1 MNVQHLLPRLTLH
14 RHFAEDLWAA
24 KAPCFALGMVEERQ
38 EPMGLLALRPPK
50 AMPKEAMALGF
61 NFGHILVGN
70 SDFEVVQLFFEFY
83 GFDHNLQRAAQSQH
97 PLGQAGVVP
106 YAGQQAVFFLALAPD
121 ATVTAFRAEFEA
133 DRLAG
138 LREHWPR
145 LQNSRTND
153 LQYQKA
159 VKAIQKQTQAP
170 DALLTW
176 VCRDHVDCLD
186 PRKDP
191 LELTPRGAQAP
202 QDKNRDER
210 LAIAQLLD
218 AKMREFERT
227 DNGNQLELLAQMAP
241 YMELFQQL
249 MQSAQENEMN
259 ALCEAHPA
267 LDRFVQLLARIAQ
280 GIQSGAITVPR

>member
-14 RHFAEDLWAA
+14 RQFAEDLWAA

-61 NFGHILVGN
+61 NFGHTLVGN
-70 SDFEVVQLFFEFY
+70 ADFEVVQLFFEFY
-83 GFDHNLQRAAQSQH
+83 GFATYSVLLNPNN
-97 PLGQAGVVP
+97 PLVKQVLSHMLASKQ
-106 YAGQQAVFFLALAPD
+106 YFFLALAPD
-121 ATVTAFRAEFEA
+121 ATVTAFRAEFDA

-159 VKAIQKQTQAP
+159 VKAIQKQTQDP

-249 MQSAQENEMN
+249 MQSAQKEEMN
-259 ALCEAHPA
+259 VLCEAHPA
-267 LDRFVQLLARIAQ
+267 LDRFVQLLAHIAQ

>member
-1 MNVQHLLPRLTLH
+1 MSVQHLLPRLTLH
-14 RHFAEDLWAA
+14 RQFAEDLWAA

-61 NFGHILVGN
+61 NFGHTLVGN
-70 SDFEVVQLFFEFY
+70 ADFEVVQLFFEFY
-83 GFDHNLQRAAQSQH
+83 GFATYSVLLNPNN
-97 PLGQAGVVP
+97 PLVKQVLSHMLASKQ
-106 YAGQQAVFFLALAPD
+106 YFFLALAPD
-121 ATVTAFRAEFEA
+121 ATVTAFRAEFDA

-176 VCRDHVDCLD
+176 VCRDHVDCLA

-218 AKMREFERT
+218 AKMGEFERT

-249 MQSAQENEMN
+249 MQSAQKEEMN
-259 ALCEAHPA
+259 VLCETHPA

>member
-14 RHFAEDLWAA
+14 RQFAEDLWAA

-61 NFGHILVGN
+61 NFGHTLVGN
-70 SDFEVVQLFFEFY
+70 ADFEVVQLFFEFY
-83 GFDHNLQRAAQSQH
+83 GFATYSVLLNPNN
-97 PLGQAGVVP
+97 PLVKQVLSHMLASKQ
-106 YAGQQAVFFLALAPD
+106 YFFLALAPD
-121 ATVTAFRAEFEA
+121 ATVTAFRAEFDA

-159 VKAIQKQTQAP
+159 VKAIQKQTQDP

-218 AKMREFERT
+218 AKVREFERT
-227 DNGNQLELLAQMAP
+227 DSGTPLDLLAQMAP

>member
-14 RHFAEDLWAA
+14 RQFAEDLWAA

-61 NFGHILVGN
+61 NFGHTLVGN
-70 SDFEVVQLFFEFY
+70 ADFEVVQLFFEFY
-83 GFDHNLQRAAQSQH
+83 GFATYSVLLNPNN
-97 PLGQAGVVP
+97 PLVKQVLSHMLASKQ
-106 YAGQQAVFFLALAPD
+106 YFFLALAPD

-159 VKAIQKQTQAP
+159 VKVIQKQTQDP

-249 MQSAQENEMN
+249 MQSAQKEEMN
-259 ALCEAHPA
+259 VLCEAHPE
-267 LDRFVQLLARIAQ
+267 LDRFVQLLAHIGVLSSKLRKFRR
-280 GIQSGAITVPR
+280 S

>member
-14 RHFAEDLWAA
+14 RQFAEDLWAA

-61 NFGHILVGN
+61 NFGHTLVGN
-70 SDFEVVQLFFEFY
+70 ADFEVVQLFFEFY
-83 GFDHNLQRAAQSQH
+83 GFATYSVLLNPNN
-97 PLGQAGVVP
+97 PLVKQVLSHMLASKQ
-106 YAGQQAVFFLALAPD
+106 YFFLALAPD

-159 VKAIQKQTQAP
+159 VKAIQKQTQDP

-249 MQSAQENEMN
+249 MQSAQKEEMN
-259 ALCEAHPA
+259 VLCEAHPA

>member
-14 RHFAEDLWAA
+14 RQFAEDLWAA

-61 NFGHILVGN
+61 NFGHTLVGN
-70 SDFEVVQLFFEFY
+70 ADFEVVQLFFEFY
-83 GFDHNLQRAAQSQH
+83 GFATYSVLLNPNN
-97 PLGQAGVVP
+97 PLVKQVLSHMLASKQ
-106 YAGQQAVFFLALAPD
+106 YFFLALAPD
-121 ATVTAFRAEFEA
+121 ATVTAFRAEFDA

-159 VKAIQKQTQAP
+159 VKAIQKQTQDP

>member
-14 RHFAEDLWAA
+14 RQFAEDLWAA

-61 NFGHILVGN
+61 NFGHTLVGN
-70 SDFEVVQLFFEFY
+70 ADFEVVQLFFEFY
-83 GFDHNLQRAAQSQH
+83 GFATYSVLLNPNN
-97 PLGQAGVVP
+97 PLVKQVLSYTLASKQ
-106 YAGQQAVFFLALAPD
+106 YFFLALAPD
-121 ATVTAFRAEFEA
+121 ATVTAFRAEFDA

-159 VKAIQKQTQAP
+159 VKAIQKQTQDP

-249 MQSAQENEMN
+249 MQSAQKEEMN
-259 ALCEAHPA
+259 VLCEAHPA

>member
-14 RHFAEDLWAA
+14 RQFAEDLWAA

-61 NFGHILVGN
+61 NFGHTLVGN
-70 SDFEVVQLFFEFY
+70 ADFEVVQLFFEFY
-83 GFDHNLQRAAQSQH
+83 GFATYSVLLNPNN
-97 PLGQAGVVP
+97 PLVKQVLSHMLASKQ
-106 YAGQQAVFFLALAPD
+106 YFFLALAPD

-159 VKAIQKQTQAP
+159 VKAIQKQTQDP

>member
-14 RHFAEDLWAA
+14 RQFAEDLWAA

-61 NFGHILVGN
+61 NFGHTLVGN
-70 SDFEVVQLFFEFY
+70 ADFEVVQLFFEFY
-83 GFDHNLQRAAQSQH
+83 GFATYSVLLNPNN
-97 PLGQAGVVP
+97 PLVKQVLSHMLASKQ
-106 YAGQQAVFFLALAPD
+106 YFFLALAPD
-121 ATVTAFRAEFEA
+121 ATVTAFRAEFDA

-159 VKAIQKQTQAP
+159 VKAIQKQTQDP

-249 MQSAQENEMN
+249 MQSAQKEEMN
-259 ALCEAHPA
+259 VLCEAHPA
-267 LDRFVQLLARIAQ
+267 LGRFVQLLAHIAQ

>member
-14 RHFAEDLWAA
+14 RQFAEDLWAA

-61 NFGHILVGN
+61 NFGHTLVGN
-70 SDFEVVQLFFEFY
+70 ADFEVVQLFFEFY
-83 GFDHNLQRAAQSQH
+83 GFATYSVLLNPNN
-97 PLGQAGVVP
+97 PLVKQVLSHMLASKQ
-106 YAGQQAVFFLALAPD
+106 YFFLALAPD

-249 MQSAQENEMN
+249 MQSAQKEEMN
-259 ALCEAHPA
+259 VLCEAHPA

>member
-14 RHFAEDLWAA
+14 RQFAEDLWAA

-61 NFGHILVGN
+61 NFGHALVGN
-70 SDFEVVQLFFEFY
+70 ADFEVVQLFFEFY
-83 GFDHNLQRAAQSQH
+83 GFATYSVLLNPSN
-97 PLGQAGVVP
+97 PLVQKVLSHMLTSKQ
-106 YAGQQAVFFLALAPD
+106 YFFLAIAPD
-121 ATVTAFRAEFEA
+121 ATVTAFRAEFGA
-133 DRLAG
+133 DRLAD

-159 VKAIQKQTQAP
+159 VRTIQKQTQAP

-191 LELTPRGAQAP
+191 LELTSRGAQAP

-249 MQSAQENEMN
+249 MQSAQKEEMN
-259 ALCEAHPA
+259 VLCEAHPA

>member
-14 RHFAEDLWAA
+14 RQFAEDLWAA

-61 NFGHILVGN
+61 NFGHTLVGN
-70 SDFEVVQLFFEFY
+70 ADFEVVQLFFEFY
-83 GFDHNLQRAAQSQH
+83 GFATYSVLLNPNN
-97 PLGQAGVVP
+97 PLVKQVLSHMLASKQ
-106 YAGQQAVFFLALAPD
+106 YFFLALAPD
-121 ATVTAFRAEFEA
+121 ATVTAFRAEFDA

-159 VKAIQKQTQAP
+159 VKAIQKQTQDP

-249 MQSAQENEMN
+249 MQSAQKDEMN

-267 LDRFVQLLARIAQ
+267 LDRFVQLLTRIAQ

>member
-14 RHFAEDLWAA
+14 RQFAEDLWAA

-61 NFGHILVGN
+61 NFGHTLVGN
-70 SDFEVVQLFFEFY
+70 ADFEVVQLFFEFY
-83 GFDHNLQRAAQSQH
+83 GFATYSVLLNPNN
-97 PLGQAGVVP
+97 PLVKQVLSHMLASKQ
-106 YAGQQAVFFLALAPD
+106 YFFLALSPD

-159 VKAIQKQTQAP
+159 VKAIQKQTQDP

-249 MQSAQENEMN
+249 MQSAQKEEMN
-259 ALCEAHPA
+259 VLCEAHPA

>member
-14 RHFAEDLWAA
+14 RQFAEDLWAA

-61 NFGHILVGN
+61 NFGHTLVGN
-70 SDFEVVQLFFEFY
+70 ADFEVVQLFFEFY
-83 GFDHNLQRAAQSQH
+83 GFATYSVLLNPNN
-97 PLGQAGVVP
+97 PLVKQVLSHMLASKQ
-106 YAGQQAVFFLALAPD
+106 YFFLALAPD

-159 VKAIQKQTQAP
+159 VKAIQKQTQDP

-249 MQSAQENEMN
+249 MQSAQKEEMN
-259 ALCEAHPA
+259 VLCEAHPA
-267 LDRFVQLLARIAQ
+267 LDRFVQLLAHIAQ
-280 GIQSGAITVPR
+280 GIKSGAITVPR

>member
-14 RHFAEDLWAA
+14 RQFAEDLWAA

-50 AMPKEAMALGF
+50 AMPKEVMALGF
-61 NFGHILVGN
+61 NFGHTLVGN
-70 SDFEVVQLFFEFY
+70 ADFEVVQLFFEFY
-83 GFDHNLQRAAQSQH
+83 GFATYSVLLNPNN
-97 PLGQAGVVP
+97 PLVKQVLSHLLASKQ
-106 YAGQQAVFFLALAPD
+106 YFFLALAPD
-121 ATVTAFRAEFEA
+121 ATVTAFRAEFDA

-159 VKAIQKQTQAP
+159 VKAIQKQTQDP

-249 MQSAQENEMN
+249 MQSAQKEEMN
-259 ALCEAHPA
+259 VLCEAHPA

>member
-14 RHFAEDLWAA
+14 RQFAEDLWAA

-61 NFGHILVGN
+61 NFGHTLVGN
-70 SDFEVVQLFFEFY
+70 ADFEVVQLFFEFY
-83 GFDHNLQRAAQSQH
+83 GFATYSVLLNPNN
-97 PLGQAGVVP
+97 PLVKQVLSHLLASKQ
-106 YAGQQAVFFLALAPD
+106 YFFLALAPD
-121 ATVTAFRAEFEA
+121 ATVTAFRAEFDA

-249 MQSAQENEMN
+249 MQSAQKEEMN
-259 ALCEAHPA
+259 VLCEAHPA

>member
-14 RHFAEDLWAA
+14 RQFAEDLWAA

-61 NFGHILVGN
+61 NFGHTLVGN
-70 SDFEVVQLFFEFY
+70 ADFEVVQLFFEFY
-83 GFDHNLQRAAQSQH
+83 GFATYSVLLNPNN
-97 PLGQAGVVP
+97 PLVKQVLSHMLASKQ
-106 YAGQQAVFFLALAPD
+106 YFFLALAPD
-121 ATVTAFRAEFEA
+121 ATVTAFRAEFDA

-159 VKAIQKQTQAP
+159 VKAIQKQTQDP

-227 DNGNQLELLAQMAP
+227 DNGNQLELLAQMDP

-249 MQSAQENEMN
+249 MQSAQKEEMN
-259 ALCEAHPA
+259 VLCEAHPA
-267 LDRFVQLLARIAQ
+267 LGRFVQLLAHIAQ

>member
-14 RHFAEDLWAA
+14 RQFAEDLWAA

-61 NFGHILVGN
+61 NFGHTLVGN
-70 SDFEVVQLFFEFY
+70 ADFEVVQLFFEFY
-83 GFDHNLQRAAQSQH
+83 GFATYSVLLNPNN
-97 PLGQAGVVP
+97 PLVKQVLSHMLASKQ
-106 YAGQQAVFFLALAPD
+106 YFFLALAPD

-249 MQSAQENEMN
+249 MQSAQKEEMN
-259 ALCEAHPA
+259 VLCEAHPA
-267 LDRFVQLLARIAQ
+267 LDRFVQLLAHIAQ

>member
-14 RHFAEDLWAA
+14 RQFAEDLWAA

-61 NFGHILVGN
+61 NFGHTLVGN
-70 SDFEVVQLFFEFY
+70 ADFEVVQLFFEFY
-83 GFDHNLQRAAQSQH
+83 GFATYSVLLNPNN
-97 PLGQAGVVP
+97 PLVKQVLSHMLASKQ
-106 YAGQQAVFFLALAPD
+106 YFFLALAPD

-159 VKAIQKQTQAP
+159 VKAIQKQTQDP

-249 MQSAQENEMN
+249 MQSAQKEEMN
-259 ALCEAHPA
+259 VLCEAHPA
-267 LDRFVQLLARIAQ
+267 LDRFVQLLAHIAQ

>member
-14 RHFAEDLWAA
+14 RQFAEDLWAA
-24 KAPCFALGMVEERQ
+24 KAPCFALGTVEERQ

-61 NFGHILVGN
+61 NFGHTLVGN
-70 SDFEVVQLFFEFY
+70 ADFEVVQLFFEFY
-83 GFDHNLQRAAQSQH
+83 GFATYSVLLNPNN
-97 PLGQAGVVP
+97 PLVKQVLSHMLASKQ
-106 YAGQQAVFFLALAPD
+106 YFFLALAPD

-159 VKAIQKQTQAP
+159 VKAIQKQTQDP

-249 MQSAQENEMN
+249 MQSAQKEEMN
-259 ALCEAHPA
+259 VLCEAHPA
-267 LDRFVQLLARIAQ
+267 LDRFVQLLAHIAQ

>member
-14 RHFAEDLWAA
+14 RQFAEDLWAA

-61 NFGHILVGN
+61 NFGHTLVGN
-70 SDFEVVQLFFEFY
+70 ADFEVVQLFFEFY
-83 GFDHNLQRAAQSQH
+83 GFATYSVLLNPNN
-97 PLGQAGVVP
+97 PLVKQVLSHMLASKQ
-106 YAGQQAVFFLALAPD
+106 YFFLALAPD

-159 VKAIQKQTQAP
+159 VKAIQKQTQDP

-249 MQSAQENEMN
+249 MQSAQEDEMN

>member
-14 RHFAEDLWAA
+14 RQFAEDLWAA

-61 NFGHILVGN
+61 NFGHTLVGN
-70 SDFEVVQLFFEFY
+70 ADFEVVQLFFEFY
-83 GFDHNLQRAAQSQH
+83 GFATYSVLLNPNN
-97 PLGQAGVVP
+97 PLVKQVLSHMLASKQ
-106 YAGQQAVFFLALAPD
+106 YFFLALAPD
-121 ATVTAFRAEFEA
+121 ATVTAFRAEFDA

-159 VKAIQKQTQAP
+159 VKAIQKQTQDP

-176 VCRDHVDCLD
+176 VCRDYVDCLD

>member
-14 RHFAEDLWAA
+14 RQFAEDLWAA

-61 NFGHILVGN
+61 NFGHTLVGN
-70 SDFEVVQLFFEFY
+70 ADFEVVQLFFEFY
-83 GFDHNLQRAAQSQH
+83 GFATYSVLLNPNN
-97 PLGQAGVVP
+97 PLVKQVLSHMLASKQ
-106 YAGQQAVFFLALAPD
+106 YFFLAIAPD
-121 ATVTAFRAEFEA
+121 ATVTAFRAEFGA
-133 DRLAG
+133 DRLAD

-159 VKAIQKQTQAP
+159 VKAIQKQTQDP

>member
-14 RHFAEDLWAA
+14 RQFAEDLWAA

-61 NFGHILVGN
+61 NFGHTLVGN
-70 SDFEVVQLFFEFY
+70 ADFEVVQLFFEFY
-83 GFDHNLQRAAQSQH
+83 GFATYSVLLNPNN
-97 PLGQAGVVP
+97 PLVKQVLSHMLASKQ
-106 YAGQQAVFFLALAPD
+106 YFFLALAPD

-159 VKAIQKQTQAP
+159 VKAIQKQTQDP

-227 DNGNQLELLAQMAP
+227 DNGNPLELLAQMAP

>member
-1 MNVQHLLPRLTLH
+1 MLLNPNNPLVTQVLSH
-14 RHFAEDLWAA
+14 
-24 KAPCFALGMVEERQ
+24 M
-38 EPMGLLALRPPK
+38 LASK
-50 AMPKEAMALGF
+50 
-61 NFGHILVGN
+61 
-70 SDFEVVQLFFEFY
+70 QY
-83 GFDHNLQRAAQSQH
+83 
-97 PLGQAGVVP
+97 
-106 YAGQQAVFFLALAPD
+106 FFLALAPD
-121 ATVTAFRAEFEA
+121 ATVTAFRAEFDA

-159 VKAIQKQTQAP
+159 VKAIQKQTQDP

-176 VCRDHVDCLD
+176 VCRDHVDCLN

-191 LELTPRGAQAP
+191 LELMPRGAQAP

-249 MQSAQENEMN
+249 MQSAQKEEMN
-259 ALCEAHPA
+259 VLCEAHPA

>member
-14 RHFAEDLWAA
+14 RQFAEDLWAA

-61 NFGHILVGN
+61 NFGHTLVGN
-70 SDFEVVQLFFEFY
+70 ADFEVVQLFFEVY
-83 GFDHNLQRAAQSQH
+83 GFATYSVLLNPNN
-97 PLGQAGVVP
+97 PLVKQVLSHMLASKQ
-106 YAGQQAVFFLALAPD
+106 YFFLALAPD

-159 VKAIQKQTQAP
+159 VKAIQKQTQDP

-249 MQSAQENEMN
+249 MQSAQKEEMN
-259 ALCEAHPA
+259 VLCEAHPA
-267 LDRFVQLLARIAQ
+267 LDRFVQLLAHIAQ

>member
-14 RHFAEDLWAA
+14 RQFAEDLWAA

-61 NFGHILVGN
+61 NFGHTLVGN
-70 SDFEVVQLFFEFY
+70 ADFEVVQLFFEFY
-83 GFDHNLQRAAQSQH
+83 GFATYSVLLNPNN
-97 PLGQAGVVP
+97 PLVKQVLSHMLASKQ
-106 YAGQQAVFFLALAPD
+106 YFFLALAPD

-159 VKAIQKQTQAP
+159 VKAIQKQTQDP

-227 DNGNQLELLAQMAP
+227 DNGNQLVLLAQMAP

-249 MQSAQENEMN
+249 MQSAQKEEMN
-259 ALCEAHPA
+259 VLCEAHPA

>member
-14 RHFAEDLWAA
+14 RQFAEDLWAA

-61 NFGHILVGN
+61 NFGHTLVGN
-70 SDFEVVQLFFEFY
+70 ADFEVVQLFFEFY
-83 GFDHNLQRAAQSQH
+83 GFATYSVLLNPNN
-97 PLGQAGVVP
+97 PLVKQVLSHMLASKQ
-106 YAGQQAVFFLALAPD
+106 YFFLALAPD

-159 VKAIQKQTQAP
+159 VKAIQKQTQDP
-170 DALLTW
+170 DALLTC

-249 MQSAQENEMN
+249 MQSAQKEEMN
-259 ALCEAHPA
+259 VLCEAHPA

>member
-1 MNVQHLLPRLTLH
+1 MNVQHLLPPLTLH
-14 RHFAEDLWAA
+14 RQFAEDLWAA

-50 AMPKEAMALGF
+50 TMPKEAMALGF
-61 NFGHILVGN
+61 NFGHTLVGN
-70 SDFEVVQLFFEFY
+70 ADFEVVQFFFEFY
-83 GFDHNLQRAAQSQH
+83 GFATYSVLLNPSN
-97 PLGQAGVVP
+97 PLV
-106 YAGQQAVFFLALAPD
+106 QQVLSHMLASKQYFFLAIAPD
-121 ATVTAFRAEFEA
+121 ATVTAFRAELEA

-170 DALLTW
+170 DALLSW

-191 LELTPRGAQAP
+191 LDLTPRGAQAP
-202 QDKNRDER
+202 QKKNRDER

-218 AKMREFERT
+218 AKMLEFERT
-227 DNGNQLELLAQMAP
+227 DSGTPLELLAKMAP

-249 MQSAQENEMN
+249 MQSAQEDEMN
-259 ALCEAHPA
+259 ALCEANPA

>member
-14 RHFAEDLWAA
+14 RQFAEDLWAA

-61 NFGHILVGN
+61 NFGHTLVGN
-70 SDFEVVQLFFEFY
+70 ADFEVVQLFFEFY
-83 GFDHNLQRAAQSQH
+83 GFATYSVLLNPNN
-97 PLGQAGVVP
+97 PLVKQVLSHMLASKQ
-106 YAGQQAVFFLALAPD
+106 YFFLALAPD

-159 VKAIQKQTQAP
+159 VKAIQKQTQDP

-176 VCRDHVDCLD
+176 VCRDDVDCLD

-249 MQSAQENEMN
+249 MQSAQKEEMN
-259 ALCEAHPA
+259 VLCEAHPA
-267 LDRFVQLLARIAQ
+267 LDRFVQLLAHIAQ

>member
-14 RHFAEDLWAA
+14 RQFAEDLWAA

-61 NFGHILVGN
+61 NFGHTLVGN
-70 SDFEVVQLFFEFY
+70 ADFEVVQLFFEFY
-83 GFDHNLQRAAQSQH
+83 GFATYSVLLNPNN
-97 PLGQAGVVP
+97 PLVKQVLSHMLASKQ
-106 YAGQQAVFFLALAPD
+106 YFFLALAPD
-121 ATVTAFRAEFEA
+121 ATVTAFRAEFDA

-159 VKAIQKQTQAP
+159 VKAIQKQTQDP

-249 MQSAQENEMN
+249 MQSAQKEEMN
-259 ALCEAHPA
+259 VLCEAHPA

>member
-14 RHFAEDLWAA
+14 RQFAEDLWAA

-50 AMPKEAMALGF
+50 AMPKEGMALGF
-61 NFGHILVGN
+61 NFGHTLVGN
-70 SDFEVVQLFFEFY
+70 ADFEVVQLFFEFY
-83 GFDHNLQRAAQSQH
+83 GFATYSVLLNPNN
-97 PLGQAGVVP
+97 PLVKQVLSHMLASKQ
-106 YAGQQAVFFLALAPD
+106 YFFLALAPD
-121 ATVTAFRAEFEA
+121 ATVTAFRAEFDA

-159 VKAIQKQTQAP
+159 VKAIQKQTQDP

-176 VCRDHVDCLD
+176 VCRDYVDCLD

-249 MQSAQENEMN
+249 MQSAQKEEMN
-259 ALCEAHPA
+259 VLCEAHPA
-267 LDRFVQLLARIAQ
+267 LDRFVQLLAHIAQ

>member
-14 RHFAEDLWAA
+14 RQFAEDLWAA

-61 NFGHILVGN
+61 NFGHTLVGN
-70 SDFEVVQLFFEFY
+70 ADFEVVQLFFEFY
-83 GFDHNLQRAAQSQH
+83 GFATYSVLLNPNN
-97 PLGQAGVVP
+97 PLVKQVLSHMLASKQ
-106 YAGQQAVFFLALAPD
+106 YFFLALAPD
-121 ATVTAFRAEFEA
+121 ATVTAFRAVFDA

-249 MQSAQENEMN
+249 MQSAQKDEMN

-267 LDRFVQLLARIAQ
+267 LDRFVQLLARIAE

>member
-1 MNVQHLLPRLTLH
+1 MNVQQLLPRLTLH
-14 RHFAEDLWAA
+14 RQFAEDLWAA

-38 EPMGLLALRPPK
+38 EPMGLLALRPPQ

-61 NFGHILVGN
+61 NFGHTLVGN
-70 SDFEVVQLFFEFY
+70 VVFEVVQFFFEFY
-83 GFDHNLQRAAQSQH
+83 GFATYSVLLNPRN
-97 PLGQAGVVP
+97 PLVQKVLSHMLASKQ
-106 YAGQQAVFFLALAPD
+106 YFFLAIAPD

-159 VKAIQKQTQAP
+159 VRTIQKQTQAP

-186 PRKDP
+186 SRKDP

-218 AKMREFERT
+218 AKVREFERT
-227 DNGNQLELLAQMAP
+227 DSVTPLDLLAQISP

-259 ALCEAHPA
+259 ALCEAYPA

>member
-14 RHFAEDLWAA
+14 RQFAEDLWAA

-61 NFGHILVGN
+61 NFGHTLVGN
-70 SDFEVVQLFFEFY
+70 ADFEVVQLFFEFY
-83 GFDHNLQRAAQSQH
+83 GFATYSVLLNPNN
-97 PLGQAGVVP
+97 PLVKQVLSHMLASKQ
-106 YAGQQAVFFLALAPD
+106 YFFLALAPD
-121 ATVTAFRAEFEA
+121 ATVTAFRAEFDA

-138 LREHWPR
+138 LREHWPS

-159 VKAIQKQTQAP
+159 VKAIQKQTQDP

-249 MQSAQENEMN
+249 MQSAQKDEMN

-267 LDRFVQLLARIAQ
+267 LDRFVQLLTRIAQ